1 MPTSFSRTL
10 RAFEDR
16 AAFRGEL
23 LLAACLVGLVC
34 GTGWLFAG
42 QLLVLQV
49 SKTMRLEAS
58 SRAHTVQ
65 AAAAGRVAR
74 SSLRLG
80 ARVARGDVLLEID
93 ASQEHLA
100 AASFEQELDSVREQ
114 IPLVDAQVAALSAAS
129 ESSRSSAEALLAA
142 AVAKQNGERSEA
154 EFAKEVALRLQR
166 LERAGAI
173 EALESLRAQAQSQK
187 SSAGALASVLDTKR
201 NRWDAARV
209 AAEQTAELAA
219 RRRELAVLRG
229 RAAVLGAELNKLKDV
244 FERKKLRAPC
254 AGVVGA
260 AAELHEGGFVAEG
273 ASVASIVPDGD
284 LIVVAQ
290 FDPAQALGR
299 IRPGQSARVRLTS
312 YSWLE
317 FGSLEA
323 VVERV
328 GNEPVDGQLAVE
340 LRLRRGSAL
349 PQFLQ
354 HGLDGVAE
362 VEIEH
367 TSPARLLLRAAGAS
381 LSPPPQKVPAPA
393 TAKP

>member
-16 AAFRGEL
+16 AAFRVEL
-23 LLAACLVGLVC
+23 LLAACLLGLAC
-34 GTGWLFAG
+34 AAGWLFAG
-42 QLLVLQV
+42 DLLVLQV

-58 SRAHTVQ
+58 SRAHAVQ
-65 AAAAGRVAR
+65 ATAAGRVAR

-80 ARVARGDVLLEID
+80 ARVAEGDVLLEID

-100 AASFEQELDSVREQ
+100 AASFEQELSSVREQ
-114 IPLVDAQVAALSAAS
+114 VPLVEAQVAALSAAS
-129 ESSRSSAEALLAA
+129 ESSRSSAQALLAA
-142 AVAKQNGERSEA
+142 AVAKQNGERIEA

-166 LERAGAI
+166 LERSGAI
-173 EALESLRAQAQSQK
+173 EAIESLRAQAQSQK

-201 NRWDAARV
+201 NRWDATRV
-209 AAEQTAELAA
+209 AEEQAAELAA
-219 RRRELAVLRG
+219 RRRELAVLHG
-229 RAAVLGAELNKLKDV
+229 RSAVLGAELNKLNDV
-244 FERKKLRAPC
+244 FERKKMRAPC
-254 AGVVGA
+254 AGVVGS
-260 AAELHEGGFVAEG
+260 AAELREGSFVAEG

-317 FGSLEA
+317 FGSLDA
-323 VVERV
+323 VVDRV

-340 LRLRRGSAL
+340 LRLRRGSEL
-349 PQFLQ
+349 PRFLQ

-381 LSPPPQKVPAPA
+381 LLPPPRKVPARA
-393 TAKP
+393 TVTP